1 MAFNPI
7 SCEQTRRLILS
18 GAHFGAALATGAAAL
33 LGQPYRVLE
42 VAAALSCISSLLT
55 SEGEAAIRRSW
66 RPPSVYM
73 SHFQGVSLTPHL
85 LHPWPSY
92 SELQGRFLKHLH
104 GQHPLPCLIAV

>member
-42 VAAALSCISSLLT
+42 VAAALSCISSLL
-55 SEGEAAIRRSW
+55 I
-66 RPPSVYM
+66 
-73 SHFQGVSLTPHL
+73 
-85 LHPWPSY
+85 
-92 SELQGRFLKHLH
+92 
-104 GQHPLPCLIAV
+104 